1 MTIEIWQFRNYNECD
16 KKLQLQQT
24 VINKINAK
32 LKTIILA
39 HYKKY
44 KLNDTLDIS
53 QNQFCINEALVK
65 LENNLLIT
73 PL

>member
-1 MTIEIWQFRNYNECD
+1 M
-16 KKLQLQQT
+16 
-24 VINKINAK
+24 NKINAQ
-32 LKTIILA
+32 LKTTILA
-39 HYKKY
+39 HFKKH

-53 QNQFCINEALVK
+53 QNQFCVNEELAK